1 MGTVDIPRPRQHLIE
16 ASKQYPNAWS
26 AFDVTRSNRGKD
38 LPVWPEWCFAPMAVS
53 YAVVSG
59 GGDRRVSI
67 LTVGDV
73 GRISALAAWRPTQGI
88 YRFDSTLFS
97 ALIDTSING
106 DLPSDVLHRLPE
118 WCVYVETPGL
128 EWVNSPLYGFFAH
141 LEWDVKTGREELRL
155 LLDSENALTPIPVHI
170 GQWPLSE
177 AISRALDISRLN
189 AASLFIPN
197 FEDSKSCISDTVGP
211 LVSLLLYLCAD
222 DAEIGDGAKR
232 PSKPSPKRTKQ
243 GLRLFPAE
251 KTVQWDVGVRIGAAL
266 RHSYQNIET
275 HQNNGIDGTE
285 RIRPRAH
292 IRRAHWHTFLSGIGR
307 SDRKLKWLPPIPV
320 NVEDV
325 DLMPST
331 IRLIK

>member
-1 MGTVDIPRPRQHLIE
+1 
-16 ASKQYPNAWS
+16 
-26 AFDVTRSNRGKD
+26 
-38 LPVWPEWCFAPMAVS
+38 MAVA

-59 GGDRRVSI
+59 GGVRRVSI

-73 GRISALAAWRPTQGI
+73 GRLSALAAWRPTQGI
-88 YRFDSTLFS
+88 YRFDNSLFS
-97 ALIDTSING
+97 ALINTSITG

-189 AASLFIPN
+189 AASLFIPDI
-197 FEDSKSCISDTVGP
+197 EDSESCISDTVGP

-243 GLRLFPAE
+243 GLRLFPAD
-251 KTVQWDVGVRIGAAL
+251 KTIQWDVGVRIGAAL
-266 RHSYQNIET
+266 RHSYQNAET
-275 HQNNGIDGTE
+275 PQNNGIDGTE

-292 IRRAHWHTFLSGIGR
+292 IRRAHWHTYLSGIGR